1 MPDWLLPRARQ
12 RQPVIR
18 KVFSLAMIAFIP
30 RAGNLVRFLPFVLTG
45 PAMKVFPMTNAL
57 TAEYFF
63 EKADQCFRRS
73 RGDRKIAVELEARA
87 MSSWPRRLNSIRN
100 SRRPPEVHSLPQLAA
115 PSLVWQL
122 QFDRKACVVMPT
134 SSFQRRQ
141 VPAHVQP
148 NLVAKELQ

>member
-63 EKADQCFRRS
+63 EKADQCFRR
-73 RGDRKIAVELEARA
+73 GDRKIAVELEARGNEFMA
-87 MSSWPRRLNSIRN
+87 KAVELDTK
-100 SRRPPEVHSLPQLAA
+100 QQKAA
-115 PSLVWQL
+115 
-122 QFDRKACVVMPT
+122 RGT
-134 SSFQRRQ
+134 
-141 VPAHVQP
+141 
-148 NLVAKELQ
+148 